1 MFPEPSRA
9 WGSTQLSP
17 SPGEEMASGSPIT
30 CPKASSQEVAEPDLD
45 PKFVCLPSTLVT
57 HPLARCHHFLI
68 FQGPHPGNWGASCLL
83 RWPLD
88 DRVTLSTVL
97 PDPRREQQVGV
108 ITSGGREATPVFPR
122 PEQSAINLPDLALET
137 HWSMSLLHPAPS
149 SPLW

>member
-1 MFPEPSRA
+1 M
-9 WGSTQLSP
+9 
-17 SPGEEMASGSPIT
+17 
-30 CPKASSQEVAEPDLD
+30 
-45 PKFVCLPSTLVT
+45 
-57 HPLARCHHFLI
+57 
-68 FQGPHPGNWGASCLL
+68 L

-88 DRVTLSTVL
+88 DRATLSTVL

-122 PEQSAINLPDLALET
+122 PEQSAINLPDLALEM